1 VLVLPLYSFGEDAA
15 ICCSLVRVSGLLV
28 ERVRGLELSPVVSVA
43 ISNHNLRGVLVGHDD
58 GGLGQL
64 GSRGRG
70 VVWHERLLAH
80 ARVLDLVDSVRRCGP
95 GGGLRGSL
103 RVLVRGRCLP
113 ARLLQWEL
121 DGDALA
127 VLTQDVRA
135 GLDSSVVE
143 EGC

>member
-1 VLVLPLYSFGEDAA
+1 MLVLPLYSFGEDAA

-43 ISNHNLRGVLVGHDD
+43 ISDHNLRGVLVGHDD

-80 ARVLDLVDSVRRCGP
+80 ARVLNLVDSVRRSMDKCKETVSNK
-95 GGGLRGSL
+95 LAFEIFKRDEF
-103 RVLVRGRCLP
+103 GRI
-113 ARLLQWEL
+113 R
-121 DGDALA
+121 
-127 VLTQDVRA
+127 
-135 GLDSSVVE
+135 
-143 EGC
+143 